1 MRFVNHG
8 ATCSSSSRDR
18 GATSGSEVAITT
30 HAHVANTA
38 AAETADEW
46 QYVPSAGRDAQTWYN
61 NLKKRSRAANEGT
74 VLLPAAAEGDASPHV
89 SSGCHP
95 SAGASR
101 GSGEEGAA
109 SDPANGSGGGFLP
122 LEVEGAGCKL
132 VCDTRLAPT
141 YYMAPDQGYVQYR
154 HDTLLLRPYTVGA
167 GKNCLLE
174 GMMAATGLGIGALK
188 VNAAALDAFMAKVA
202 FNPEHG
208 PSMGVL
214 DNALMEAKSPF
225 RLPLLKELNA
235 NHKWTLLLNRTEGVY
250 IVLALVRYTEGPD
263 KGKKGGRFV
272 VYDAWRDLLIIGPG
286 HGVLRVEPRRTRR
299 PRAPSCSST
308 ARSSHQTV
316 RVQACRR
323 RQARERD
330 RLQHT
335 GALHRGRPAGQACE
349 SVSRATSAEPCCPG
363 ELRGSNARTFSY
375 RLTTDRTLKCK
386 KGGGARRHL

>member
-46 QYVPSAGRDAQTWYN
+46 QYVPPAGRDAQTWYN

-214 DNALMEAKSPF
+214 DNALMEA
-225 RLPLLKELNA
+225 A
-235 NHKWTLLLNRTEGVY
+235 
-250 IVLALVRYTEGPD
+250 I
-263 KGKKGGRFV
+263 
-272 VYDAWRDLLIIGPG
+272 
-286 HGVLRVEPRRTRR
+286 
-299 PRAPSCSST
+299 
-308 ARSSHQTV
+308 
-316 RVQACRR
+316 VQANGVS
-323 RQARERD
+323 D
-330 RLQHT
+330 R
-335 GALHRGRPAGQACE
+335 
-349 SVSRATSAEPCCPG
+349 
-363 ELRGSNARTFSY
+363 
-375 RLTTDRTLKCK
+375 
-386 KGGGARRHL
+386 

>member
-109 SDPANGSGGGFLP
+109 SDPANGSGGGFLS
-122 LEVEGAGCKL
+122 LEVAGAGCKL
-132 VCDTRLAPT
+132 VCDARLAPT

-174 GMMAATGLGIGALK
+174 GMMAATGLGIGALE
-188 VNAAALDAFMAKVA
+188 VNAASLDAFMAKVA
-202 FNPEHG
+202 SNPEHG

-214 DNALMEAKSPF
+214 NNALMEA
-225 RLPLLKELNA
+225 A
-235 NHKWTLLLNRTEGVY
+235 
-250 IVLALVRYTEGPD
+250 I
-263 KGKKGGRFV
+263 
-272 VYDAWRDLLIIGPG
+272 
-286 HGVLRVEPRRTRR
+286 
-299 PRAPSCSST
+299 
-308 ARSSHQTV
+308 
-316 RVQACRR
+316 VQANGVSDRR
-323 RQARERD
+323 
-330 RLQHT
+330 
-335 GALHRGRPAGQACE
+335 G
-349 SVSRATSAEPCCPG
+349 V
-363 ELRGSNARTFSY
+363 
-375 RLTTDRTLKCK
+375 
-386 KGGGARRHL
+386 

>member
-1 MRFVNHG
+1 MHQPTRPLSLRAPPSLGAVPSLRGDTAEVLMRVVNHG
-8 ATCSSSSRDR
+8 AACSSSSRDR

-109 SDPANGSGGGFLP
+109 SSPANGSGGGFLS
-122 LEVEGAGCKL
+122 LEVAGAGCKL

-174 GMMAATGLGIGALK
+174 GMMAATGLGIGALE

-235 NHKWTLLLNRTEGVY
+235 NRKWTLLLNRTEGVY

-263 KGKKGGRFV
+263 KGKKGGHFV

-286 HGVLRVEPRRTRR
+286 HGVLRVEPADKKDEAAA
-299 PRAPSCSST
+299 RAFL
-308 ARSSHQTV
+308 
-316 RVQACRR
+316 
-323 RQARERD
+323 
-330 RLQHT
+330 LQHSS
-335 GALHRGRPAGQACE
+335 L
-349 SVSRATSAEPCCPG
+349 VSP
-363 ELRGSNARTFSY
+363 LRV
-375 RLTTDRTLKCK
+375 CK
-386 KGGGARRHL
+386 LVVAARRASETAFNTPEHYTEADPPAKHVRA